1 MFRKVRVILAAI
13 FFIAITLLFLGI
25 CGGYAKWL
33 SWAPKMQFLPAVLSL
48 NLIVVAALVI
58 LTLIIGRIYCSVIC
72 PLGVMQDVISWIS
85 GKRKGKKNRFTYS
98 PAISW
103 LRYVVLGLFILAI
116 VFGIHSFVAL
126 LAPYSSYG
134 RIVSNLFVPA
144 VQLGHYHILSYYVF
158 GVAVVT
164 LVVIFILAWRN
175 GRTYCNTICPV
186 GTVLGFFS
194 RFAMFRPMID
204 ASKCVNC
211 NLCGRRCKASCINYD
226 AHKIDYSRCV
236 SCGDCIGNC
245 NKEAIHYHFTW
256 KSNKQIDSYAAKKVA
271 ADSEKKSDASVQKT
285 VETQNTTQNFTRRNF
300 LTATVMLAT
309 TAAMARDEGVKK
321 VTGAADKISRETPI
335 LPPGAMSAEN
345 MADHCTGCQL
355 CVANC
360 PGHVLHPSMGL
371 MTFMQPTV
379 SYEKGFC
386 QPDCDKCSNLCPAGA
401 IKPIKA
407 ETKFKVHVGHA
418 VWQGFNCLVLNKNVA
433 CGVCWQNCPYG
444 AITMMPLD
452 DADPDSLQYPSV
464 DDSICVG
471 CGACE
476 KACPATPAKAIYV
489 EGYDKQT
496 ID

>member
-1 MFRKVRVILAAI
+1 MFRKVRIILAAI

-48 NLIVVAALVI
+48 NIIVVAALII

-134 RIVSNLFVPA
+134 RIASNLFAPA

-204 ASKCVNC
+204 NSKCVGC
-211 NLCGRRCKASCINYD
+211 KLCGRRCKASCINYD
-226 AHKIDYSRCV
+226 NHKIDYSRCI

-245 NKEAIHYHFTW
+245 NQGAIRYHFMW
-256 KSNKQIDSYAAKKVA
+256 KGKQQDAAEVKKAVVD
-271 ADSEKKSDASVQKT
+271 ADKKSDAPAQQT
-285 VETQNTTQNFTRRNF
+285 VGTQNFTRRNF
-300 LTATVMLAT
+300 LTATAMLAT
-309 TAAMARDEGVKK
+309 TAALAKDKCVTK
-321 VTGAADKISRETPI
+321 VMGEPDKVSRETPI

-355 CVANC
+355 CIANC

-407 ETKFKVHVGHA
+407 ETKFKVHIGHA

-444 AITMMPLD
+444 AITMLPLD
-452 DADPDSLQYPSV
+452 ETNPDSLQYPSV

-476 KACPATPAKAIYV
+476 KACPARPAKAIYV
-489 EGYDKQT
+489 EGYSKQVFDK
-496 ID
+496 

>member
-1 MFRKVRVILAAI
+1 MFRKVRIILAAI

-48 NLIVVAALVI
+48 NLIMVAALII

-85 GKRKGKKNRFTYS
+85 SKRKGKKNRFTYS

-116 VFGIHSFVAL
+116 VFGVHSFVAL

-134 RIVSNLFVPA
+134 RIASNLFAPA

-164 LVVIFILAWRN
+164 LVVIFVLAWRN

-194 RFAMFRPMID
+194 RFAMFRPMMD
-204 ASKCVNC
+204 TSKCVNC
-211 NLCGRRCKASCINYD
+211 KLCGRRCKASCIKYD

-236 SCGDCIGNC
+236 SCGDCIDNC
-245 NKEAIHYHFTW
+245 NKGAIHYHFMW
-256 KSNKQIDSYAAKKVA
+256 KGKQQKDFAAINK
-271 ADSEKKSDASVQKT
+271 EAS
-285 VETQNTTQNFTRRNF
+285 FTRRNF
-300 LTATVMLAT
+300 LTATAMLAT
-309 TAAMARDEGVKK
+309 TAALAKDKCLPKAEDTSDK
-321 VTGAADKISRETPI
+321 VIRETPI
-335 LPPGAMSAEN
+335 LPPGAISAEN

-355 CVANC
+355 CIANC
-360 PGHVLHPSMGL
+360 PGHVLRPSMGL
-371 MTFMQPTV
+371 MTFMQPTI

-386 QPDCDKCSNLCPAGA
+386 QPDCDKCSNLCPTGA
-401 IKPIKA
+401 IRPIKA
-407 ETKFKVHVGHA
+407 ETKFKVHIGHA

-444 AITMMPLD
+444 AITMLPLD
-452 DADPDSLQYPSV
+452 ETNPDSLQYPSI

-476 KACPATPAKAIYV
+476 KACPARPAKAIYV
-489 EGYDKQT
+489 EGYSKQVFDK
-496 ID
+496 

>member
-1 MFRKVRVILAAI
+1 
-13 FFIAITLLFLGI
+13 
-25 CGGYAKWL
+25 
-33 SWAPKMQFLPAVLSL
+33 
-48 NLIVVAALVI
+48 
-58 LTLIIGRIYCSVIC
+58 
-72 PLGVMQDVISWIS
+72 
-85 GKRKGKKNRFTYS
+85 
-98 PAISW
+98 
-103 LRYVVLGLFILAI
+103 
-116 VFGIHSFVAL
+116 
-126 LAPYSSYG
+126 
-134 RIVSNLFVPA
+134 
-144 VQLGHYHILSYYVF
+144 LGHYHILSYYVF
-158 GVAVVT
+158 GVAIVT

-204 ASKCVNC
+204 NSKCVGC
-211 NLCGRRCKASCINYD
+211 KLCGRRCKASCINYD
-226 AHKIDYSRCV
+226 NHKIDYSRCV

-245 NKEAIHYHFTW
+245 NQGAIHYHFMW
-256 KSNKQIDSYAAKKVA
+256 KGKQQQNEAEVKKAA
-271 ADSEKKSDASVQKT
+271 ADADKKSDVSAQQT
-285 VETQNTTQNFTRRNF
+285 VGTQNSTANFTRRNF
-300 LTATVMLAT
+300 LTSSALLVASAAVAKNNVCNAVIT
-309 TAAMARDEGVKK
+309 TEKVK
-321 VTGAADKISRETPI
+321 REMPI

-401 IKPIKA
+401 IQPIKA
-407 ETKFKVHVGHA
+407 ETKFKVHIGHA
-418 VWQGFNCLVLNKNVA
+418 VWQGFNCLVLNKNQA
-433 CGVCWQNCPYG
+433 CGICWQNCPYG

-452 DADPDSLQYPSV
+452 ETNPDSLQYPSV

-476 KACPATPAKAIYV
+476 KACPAAPAKAIYV
-489 EGYDKQT
+489 EGYQKQVFDK
-496 ID
+496 